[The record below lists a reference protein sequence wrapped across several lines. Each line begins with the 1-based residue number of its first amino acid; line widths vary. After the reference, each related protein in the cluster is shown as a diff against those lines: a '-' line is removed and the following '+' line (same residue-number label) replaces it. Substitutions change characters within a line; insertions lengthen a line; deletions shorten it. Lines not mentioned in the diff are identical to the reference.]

1 MNNKIIFY
9 EKHGKIAN
17 VEELTNENLS
27 HICGM
32 MTRCTLIDG
41 SEKIGY
47 ANPFRTHDNK
57 VHDYI
62 FLWIW
67 DNLDEKSHKLIV
79 MKKINIIK
87 LLRELI
93 LLIL

>member
-1 MNNKIIFY
+1 
-9 EKHGKIAN
+9 
-17 VEELTNENLS
+17 
-27 HICGM
+27 M

-62 FLWIW
+62 FLWIC

-93 LLIL
+93 LMIL